1 MKFTL
6 LICSIAVML
15 SYSCKAGKKS
25 MKDTVPLYN
34 TKWLLKKIHNGDS
47 IENVN
52 TKAFIRF
59 DKVKGSAGGNG
70 SCNSFG
76 SNATISGDEVHFKNI
91 FSTKIYCED
100 VQKTE
105 NSFLKQLEKVNRI
118 EIKDKTLL
126 LYEDR
131 KILLEFLTEP

>member
-1 MKFTL
+1 
-6 LICSIAVML
+6 
-15 SYSCKAGKKS
+15 

-47 IENVN
+47 IENVD

-59 DKVKGSAGGNG
+59 DKSKGSAGGNG

-76 SNATISGDEVHFKNI
+76 SNVTISGDEISFKNI
-91 FSTKIYCED
+91 FSTKMFCDD

-105 NSFLKQLEKVNRI
+105 NSFFAQLNKVNRFK
-118 EIKDKTLL
+118 IKGKNLL
-126 LYEDR
+126 LHQD
-131 KILLEFLTEP
+131 KNLLLEFLAEP